1 VIAMSFDEDRPTA
14 GGRPIAGGS
23 EPRAMAGPEQPEEIL
38 GVTNRRSMAE
48 VIAAGPAEPLKSQD
62 AIKTYRYLRIGLIGA
77 VVLLAVSIAIE
88 RSKVDCWQ
96 TSISAYYYTPVRAI
110 FVGTMIAVGLSLIV
124 YKGRSNVE
132 DGCLNFAGMLA
143 PAVAVAPT
151 TDVGRCWSVAPSPL
165 PVNDDGS
172 LADWVVTNIDNNI
185 YALLIAGGIGL
196 GVAAIIA
203 MAVNRSVRA
212 PIDVGERGTRV
223 SLAVTALVLLLGWW
237 LIQNWD
243 DFNTR
248 AHGFAAVLMFV
259 FLIGAIVAKAIEHW
273 DEREKVWFW
282 VYAAVAALMVLGGI
296 LIPTTR
302 VFDDHTVFALE
313 AYEIAFFAFYWIVQ
327 TVENWNE
334 KVIGTVPVQA
344 DAGFGQ
350 VHGRE

>member
-1 VIAMSFDEDRPTA
+1 MSLDEDRPTA

-23 EPRAMAGPEQPEEIL
+23 EPRAMAGPEQPEEVR
-38 GVTNRRSMAE
+38 GATNRRSMGE

-62 AIKTYRYLRIGLIGA
+62 AIKTYRYLRIGIIAA

-124 YKGRSNVE
+124 YKGRSTVE
-132 DGCLNFAGMLA
+132 DVCLNFAGMLA
-143 PAVAVAPT
+143 PVVAVAPT

-185 YALLIAGGIGL
+185 YALLIAGFVGL

-203 MAVNRSVRA
+203 MVVNRSVRA
-212 PIDVGERGTRV
+212 PIEKGERGTRV
-223 SLAVTALVLLLGWW
+223 SLVVTALVLFFGWW
-237 LIQNWD
+237 LIQNWG

-248 AHGFAAVLMFV
+248 AHGFAAVVMFV
-259 FLIGAIVAKAIEHW
+259 FLIGVIVAKAVEHR
-273 DEREKVWFW
+273 DDRRVWFW
-282 VYAAVAALMVLGGI
+282 VYAVLAALMVFGGI

-302 VFDDHTVFALE
+302 VFGDHTVFALE

-327 TVENWNE
+327 TAENWNE
-334 KVIGTVPVQA
+334 EVIGAVPVKANA
-344 DAGFGQ
+344 DLGQ